1 MTFIKTAD
9 KIIDLFSNQN
19 LSNDDIKYVARY
31 VVLRVDDIS
40 ITDRMIHF
48 ANKLDEQLNFVI
60 GEKYEQDTLF

>member
-9 KIIDLFSNQN
+9 KIIDLFSSRS
-19 LSNDDIKYVARY
+19 LSDDDIKYVARY

-40 ITDRMIHF
+40 ITDRMLHF